1 MEKLHHLFLV
11 LCIHSET
18 RPVFHEEAEL
28 VWGIW
33 RPKNENS
40 KISSKVY
47 SYFAPTT
54 EAQDS
59 QLEKLSYYMQ
69 KHDPWYFTCFISSRY
84 TRAEQPGILGQVST
98 NLVKLLGKSGP
109 LNYSCISFSLKR

>member
-28 VWGIW
+28 VWGYGDQ
-33 RPKNENS
+33 KNENS
-40 KISSKVY
+40 KISSKVC
-47 SYFAPTT
+47 YFAPTT

-59 QLEKLSYYMQ
+59 QLEKLSHYMQ
-69 KHDPWYFTCFISSRY
+69 KHEPWYFTLQL
-84 TRAEQPGILGQVST
+84 EQI
-98 NLVKLLGKSGP
+98 
-109 LNYSCISFSLKR
+109 I